1 VLPSD
6 RPLRVAVVGA
16 GLMGTQIGCEYA
28 LGGHEATLVARRAEL
43 VSRRVD
49 QALAAVE
56 LYDLRAPE
64 ETAAAR
70 GRIAVA
76 GSLDAVDEPV
86 DLVVESVAED
96 FDVKAEVLGRAAE
109 QFPEAVLATNT
120 SSLGITR
127 LGRALGAGR
136 RTLGTHY
143 WNPPLLMPLV
153 ELVAGEDTSGEVV
166 DDLERVLR
174 DLGKRPVRVKDVPG
188 FAWNRLQLALLR
200 EAVWLVEH
208 GVATPETVDEIVRAG
223 LARRWRLTGPFET
236 AALGGAETFER
247 VAANLFPLLSDAAR
261 IDGLERWVP
270 SDAETLDA
278 ARQRRDA
285 ELADELR
292 REGC

>member
-43 VSRRVD
+43 VSRR
-49 QALAAVE
+49 
-56 LYDLRAPE
+56 
-64 ETAAAR
+64 
-70 GRIAVA
+70 
-76 GSLDAVDEPV
+76 
-86 DLVVESVAED
+86 VAED

-208 GVATPETVDEIVRAG
+208 GVATPETV
-223 LARRWRLTGPFET
+223 
-236 AALGGAETFER
+236 
-247 VAANLFPLLSDAAR
+247 FPLLSDAAR